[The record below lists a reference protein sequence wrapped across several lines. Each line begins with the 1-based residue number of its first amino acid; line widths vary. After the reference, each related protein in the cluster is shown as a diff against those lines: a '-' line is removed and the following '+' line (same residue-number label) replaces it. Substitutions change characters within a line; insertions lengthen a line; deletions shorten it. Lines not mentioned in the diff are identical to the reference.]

1 MALKNRLFSSYW
13 FRSGFYSVLQ
23 RFSIT
28 LFGMFSL
35 MLLAKRGLTLSEM
48 GVYGIFLTVITIFE
62 NTKVA
67 LLKGAHIKY
76 MSTNEDAEEKTR
88 IASSSLFVNASIS
101 AVFIVLL
108 LLFGP
113 ALGQALHMG
122 PELAVMLRWYIPGL
136 VAMVLFSHLEATQQ
150 GHLDFKGVFAGYL
163 ARQVIFFSL
172 VLIKIFTGRPLSLKE
187 VALYL
192 SISVILGTIVLYVYT
207 KKYLQH
213 RWDYDGRW
221 TNRLLGFGGYI
232 FGSGVVS
239 NIFQSLDKVMT
250 AALLG
255 SSAYVAEYD
264 MAARVNQF
272 IDTPSYAAAEVLF
285 PKAAQ
290 ASEREGTEKVRYLF
304 ERMVSALLC
313 FTIPVA
319 VIISLVPAL
328 VIRIIAKQDYV
339 VAAPI
344 LQLYM
349 ISGVLR
355 PAQTQAANLL
365 NSIGK
370 ARLSFLMNAGY
381 LAVNLGISYVCLVT
395 IGFYGAAIG
404 SVITFL
410 LGAVSWYFVMKKQ
423 IGFRVGGVWHY
434 MREYGRIG
442 YGYAIRLFA
451 K

>member
-1 MALKNRLFSSYW
+1 LKRKLFSSYW
-13 FRSGFYSVLQ
+13 FRSGFYSILQ

-28 LFGMFSL
+28 LFGMVSY
-35 MLLAKRGLTLSEM
+35 MLLARRGLTVDEM
-48 GVYGIFLTVITIFE
+48 GVYAIFLVVITVFE

-67 LLKGAHIKY
+67 LLKGAHIKF
-76 MSTNEDAEEKTR
+76 MSTNEDVREKTK
-88 IASSSLFVNASIS
+88 IASSSLLVNASITI
-101 AVFIVLL
+101 VFIGLL

-113 ALGQALHMG
+113 ALARLLHTG

-150 GHLDFKGVFAGYL
+150 GHLDFKGGFAGYL
-163 ARQVIFFSL
+163 VRQVTFFLLIFGQMIS
-172 VLIKIFTGRPLSLKE
+172 GRPLRVVDIALFLSVSVITGT

-192 SISVILGTIVLYVYT
+192 YT
-207 KKYLQH
+207 RKYLHH
-213 RWDYDGRW
+213 RWEYEGRW
-221 TNRLLGFGGYI
+221 TKELLGFGGYI

-239 NIFQSLDKVMT
+239 NVFQSLDQVMT
-250 AALLG
+250 AALLK
-255 SSAYVAEYD
+255 STTAVAEYN
-264 MAARVNQF
+264 AATKINQF

-290 ASEREGTEKVRYLF
+290 ASEKEGTEKVRYLF

-313 FTIPVA
+313 FTIPTA
-319 VIISLVPAL
+319 LIISLVPGL
-328 VIRIIAKQDYV
+328 VIRLISGPAYV

-355 PAQTQAANLL
+355 PVQNQAANLL
-365 NSIGK
+365 NSIG
-370 ARLSFLMNAGY
+370 RSGLSFAMNAGY
-381 LAVNLGISYVCLVT
+381 LVVNFGINYLCLVT

-404 SVITFL
+404 SVITFA
-410 LGAVSWYFVMKKQ
+410 LGAVLWYFVMKKQ
-423 IGFRVGGVWHY
+423 IGFQLSGVWHY

-442 YGYAIRLFA
+442 YGYATRLFA

>member
-1 MALKNRLFSSYW
+1 
-13 FRSGFYSVLQ
+13 
-23 RFSIT
+23 
-28 LFGMFSL
+28 
-35 MLLAKRGLTLSEM
+35 MLLAKWGLSLAEM
-48 GVYGIFLTVITIFE
+48 GVYGIFLTVVTVFE

-76 MSTNEDAEEKTR
+76 MSTNEDAAEKTR
-88 IASSSLFVNASIS
+88 IASSSLLINATIS
-101 AVFIVLL
+101 ACFIVLL
-108 LLFGP
+108 VFFAP
-113 ALGQALHMG
+113 ALGRVLHMG
-122 PELAVMLRWYIPGL
+122 RGLAVMLWWYIPGL
-136 VAMVLFSHLEATQQ
+136 VAMVIFSHLEATQQ

-163 ARQVIFFSL
+163 TRQVVFFSL
-172 VLIKIFTGRPLSLKE
+172 VAAQVVAGRSLTLKE

-192 SISVILGTIVLYVYT
+192 SISVTVGTVVLYVYT
-207 KKYLQH
+207 KKYLRH
-213 RWDYDGRW
+213 RWEYEGRW
-221 TNRLLGFGGYI
+221 TRQLLGFGGYI

-239 NIFQSLDKVMT
+239 NVFQSLDKVMT

-255 SSAYVAEYD
+255 SSAYVAKYD

-272 IDTPSYAAAEVLF
+272 IDTPSYSAAEVLF

-290 ASEREGTEKVRYLF
+290 ASEREGMEKVRYLF
-304 ERMVSALLC
+304 EKMVSALLC
-313 FTIPVA
+313 FTIPTA
-319 VIISLVPAL
+319 LIISLVPAL
-328 VIRIIAKQDYV
+328 VIRVIANPSYIA
-339 VAAPI
+339 AAPI

-370 ARLSFLMNAGY
+370 QRISFLINAAY
-381 LAVNLGISYVCLVT
+381 LVVNLGINYVCLVT

-410 LGAVSWYFVMKKQ
+410 LGAVAWYFVMKKQ
-423 IGFRVGGVWHY
+423 IGFRLSGVFAY
-434 MREYGRIG
+434 MREYGRMG
-442 YGYAIRLFA
+442 YGYAARLFA